1 MNRFNQVNS
10 KPGALQYVA
19 DLIFGDLSLLASL
32 CLAHFIVWRTI
43 RAERIERL
51 APVRGE

>member
-1 MNRFNQVNS
+1 MNKFSHVDS
-10 KPGALQYVA
+10 KSGSLQCIA
-19 DLIFGDLSLLASL
+19 GLIFGDLRLLTSV

-43 RAERIERL
+43 RAERIERF